1 MQFVE
6 HSSMISM
13 KKSQLM
19 VAALENGT
27 VIDHIPSDKVFD
39 VVSLL
44 DLQEMTTPVTIGANL
59 ESKKMGKKGI
69 IKIADRYFT
78 DQEVSKLSVIVP
90 NIVLTTIHDYDVTD
104 KRHVTMP
111 DEVRGIVRCPN
122 PKCITNHEPMQ
133 TVFSVSDKEA
143 GTLRCRYCN
152 KEVEKDDI
160 KLL

>member
-1 MQFVE
+1 MGKTE
-6 HSSMISM
+6 
-13 KKSQLM
+13 KKELL

-44 DLQEMTTPVTIGANL
+44 GLTHLENPVTIGANL
-59 ESKKMGKKGI
+59 HSRKMGSKGI

-78 DQEVSKLSVIVP
+78 EEECGKLSVIAP
-90 NIVLTTIHDYDVTD
+90 NIVMSIIRDYEVVEKKAITL
-104 KRHVTMP
+104 P
-111 DEVRGIVRCPN
+111 DEVHGIVRCGN

-133 TVFSVSDKEA
+133 TVFHVVDKNA
-143 GTLRCRYCN
+143 VTLRCRYCG
-152 KEVEKDDI
+152 KDVLQKDI

>member
-1 MQFVE
+1 ME
-6 HSSMISM
+6 
-13 KKSQLM
+13 KTKLM

-39 VVSLL
+39 VVNLL
-44 DLQEMTTPVTIGANL
+44 NIQDMSTPVTIGANL
-59 ESKKMGKKGI
+59 SSNKMGRKGI

-90 NIVLTTIHDYDVTD
+90 NIVLTTIHNYDVTE

-111 DEVRGIVRCPN
+111 DEIRNIVRCPN
-122 PKCITNHEPMQ
+122 PKCITNHEPMH
-133 TVFSVSDKEA
+133 TIFNVIDKGN

-152 KEVEKDDI
+152 KEIRKEDI
-160 KLL
+160 RLL

>member
-1 MQFVE
+1 
-6 HSSMISM
+6 MIEKM
-13 KKSQLM
+13 KKTELM

-39 VVSLL
+39 VVNLL
-44 DLQEMTTPVTIGANL
+44 NIQEMNTPVTIGANL
-59 ESKKMGKKGI
+59 ESNKMGRKGI
-69 IKIADRYFT
+69 IKIADRFFT

-90 NIVLTTIHDYDVTD
+90 NIVLTTIHDYEVTE
-104 KRHVTMP
+104 KRNITMP
-111 DEVRGIVRCPN
+111 DEVRNIVRCPN

-133 TVFSVSDKEA
+133 TVFDVTDKEN

-152 KEVEKDDI
+152 KEIGKDEI

>member
-1 MQFVE
+1 ME
-6 HSSMISM
+6 
-13 KKSQLM
+13 KSQLM

-39 VVSLL
+39 VVNLL
-44 DLQEMTTPVTIGANL
+44 HLQEMATPVTIGANL
-59 ESKKMGKKGI
+59 VSKKMGKKGI

-78 DQEVSKLSVIVP
+78 DEEVSKLSVIVP
-90 NIVLTTIHDYDVTD
+90 NIILTTIRNYDIVE
-104 KRHVTMP
+104 KRSVTMP

-133 TVFSVSDKEA
+133 TVFSIADNGS
-143 GTLRCRYCN
+143 LRCRYCN
-152 KEVEKDDI
+152 KEIKPDEI